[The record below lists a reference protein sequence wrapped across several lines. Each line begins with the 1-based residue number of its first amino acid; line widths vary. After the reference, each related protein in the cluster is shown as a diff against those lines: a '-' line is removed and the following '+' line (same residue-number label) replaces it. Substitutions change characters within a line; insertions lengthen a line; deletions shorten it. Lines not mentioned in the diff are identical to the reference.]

1 MLSQPVE
8 VAQAALEASMSTIAR
23 NIEEQYPDTNTNS
36 GILINSLAKEIGKHV
51 GDQAVYHVAP

>member
-23 NIEEQYPDTNTNS
+23 NIEKQYPDTNTTRES
-36 GILINSLAKEIGKHV
+36 
-51 GDQAVYHVAP
+51 